1 MSLRP
6 HAPKLGP
13 VKGKQPDMAE
23 TAASNYEARSQSS
36 TLLEE
41 GNSTATTPWSSEGI
55 NHAEKLYEFL
65 ERHRRMPTY
74 RELVHVWN
82 YKTKSAVDYRIRKL
96 LAAGLIGKEG
106 RRLIA
111 KRSRG

>member
-6 HAPKLGP
+6 YAPKLGP
-13 VKGKQPDMAE
+13 VKGRPDKGE
-23 TAASNYEARSQSS
+23 SAASSHEARSQSFALREV
-36 TLLEE
+36 TPTE
-41 GNSTATTPWSSEGI
+41 TTSCSSEGI
-55 NHAEKLYEFL
+55 DHAEKLYEFL
-65 ERHRRMPTY
+65 DRHRRMPTY

-106 RRLIA
+106 RQLIA
-111 KRSRG
+111 KR

>member
-6 HAPKLGP
+6 HTPKLSP
-13 VKGKQPDMAE
+13 VKGKPDKGE
-23 TAASNYEARSQSS
+23 SAASNHEARSRSS
-36 TLLEE
+36 ALRE
-41 GNSTATTPWSSEGI
+41 GVTPTETTSCSSEGI

-65 ERHRRMPTY
+65 DRHRRMPTY

-106 RRLIA
+106 RQLIA
-111 KRSRG
+111 KR